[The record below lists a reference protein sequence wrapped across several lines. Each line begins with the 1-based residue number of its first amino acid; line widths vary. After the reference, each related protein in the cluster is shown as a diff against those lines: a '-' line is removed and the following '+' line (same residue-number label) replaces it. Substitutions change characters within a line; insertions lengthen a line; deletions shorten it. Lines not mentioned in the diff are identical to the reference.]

1 VSRAEIRVSVSPGE
15 RRIAALIDDRLEY
28 AAIERPDRPDGVG
41 DLHAAR
47 VSAISI
53 PMSGAFLTLAD
64 GTTGFLPESETPPP
78 RRPIAKAVGEGDLIV
93 VRITRAAQGGKG
105 PRVSMRLAPEDSATR
120 ATAPGLLRR
129 GPGAAERFC
138 RLLPDAPVVTD
149 SAALAARLRPV
160 LGRDRV
166 VLRLDGA
173 FDPVLE
179 DAFAELSSS
188 AVALDG
194 GARLLIHPTPALTAI
209 DVDAG
214 SAAGLG
220 GAGAV
225 MAVNE
230 EAAREVARQIR
241 LRDLAGAILVDFA
254 GLAVKRREA
263 LVEPLARAL
272 RDDPLQPRLLGM
284 TRLGLMEIVRP
295 RIHPPLHEVLGQ
307 PPSRACWRPTGWRR
321 GRHRAARRGAWC
333 CARRRRWW
341 APRHWC
347 PPRRRNIARWQGAP
361 WPSAPI
367 PRYARGRSRSR
378 TTPRDHRAEAPPA
391 PLPHLQPRRTGG
403 YQPLLLRTLRHRRS
417 RPLARRHLRHPRAA
431 GRGA

>member
-1 VSRAEIRVSVSPGE
+1 MSRAEIRVSVSPGE

-28 AAIERPDRPDGVG
+28 AAIERPDRPDGVS

-307 PPSRACWRPTGWRR
+307 PPSPLTRLLAAYRVAAREASRGPSRR
-321 GRHRAARRGAWC
+321 LVLRAAPEVVGA
-333 CARRRRWW
+333 ASLVPT
-341 APRHWC
+341 A
-347 PPRRRNIARWQGAP
+347 
-361 WPSAPI
+361 
-367 PRYARGRSRSR
+367 
-378 TTPRDHRAEAPPA
+378 AEEYR
-391 PLPHLQPRRTGG
+391 QM
-403 YQPLLLRTLRHRRS
+403 
-417 RPLARRHLRHPRAA
+417 A
-431 GRGA
+431 GRALALRADPALRPGQEQIEDDAA